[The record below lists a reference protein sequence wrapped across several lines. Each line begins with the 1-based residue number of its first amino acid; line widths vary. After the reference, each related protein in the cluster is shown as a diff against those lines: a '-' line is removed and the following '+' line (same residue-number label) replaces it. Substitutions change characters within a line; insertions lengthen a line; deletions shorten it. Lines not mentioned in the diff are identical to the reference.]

1 MFNYNNYVYS
11 RASIQDIPVMLAN
24 IVNFMWP
31 LVGILLFGMF
41 IYGGFV
47 WAMSGENA
55 QNKQKAQGILMW
67 AVIGTIVAL
76 MSVVIITT
84 FGQVMGVN
92 GSLLNFPF

>member
-1 MFNYNNYVYS
+1 MVYHYKLYL
-11 RASIQDIPVMLAN
+11 RASFQDIPSMLAS
-24 IVNFMWP
+24 IVSFMWP
-31 LVGILLFGMF
+31 LIGILLFGMF
-41 IYGGFV
+41 VYGGFV

-67 AVIGTIVAL
+67 AIIGTIVAL

-84 FGQVMGVN
+84 FGQILGVN